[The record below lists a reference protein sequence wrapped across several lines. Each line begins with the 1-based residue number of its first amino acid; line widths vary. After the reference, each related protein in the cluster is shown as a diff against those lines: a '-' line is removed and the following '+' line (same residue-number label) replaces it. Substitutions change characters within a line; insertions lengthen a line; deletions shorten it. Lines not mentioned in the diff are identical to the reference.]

1 MFTSETILDLLK
13 PNTGSLQKILSQDYT
28 PQEVFKSILTCIES
42 MLVHLEQDN
51 EFEIAIEYLENLAKI
66 LIKFIFEFKQNEIQ
80 DSDFMTIVT
89 LATNSLKFICQ
100 SQPELTT
107 EHIGELIG
115 ISKSFMFYGLPEI
128 NFQPPTKIVSSQQAI
143 MEPIHVPRAN
153 RNLQSAS
160 KSKKSAKSK
169 NQKKTE
175 GNGRQKAEDS
185 PYHAFTMYR
194 TSDSD
199 FSDNEHNREMV
210 NRNKQ
215 AKLRLSAITLL
226 LVIATE
232 VEKRVIFGYWHSLFA
247 TDESS
252 QPISLG
258 NSVFKD
264 SSPRCRIVS
273 LQTIIQLLKNSKP
286 FLIQAE
292 NKEKVPSTF
301 TPFSVT
307 LGNMIAFTY
316 DKLTQALIK
325 EGDLTALAQILK
337 CISIFITATPFHRL
351 RSGIVSGF
359 VKYVRLLVRHKDPTV
374 KVAALIV
381 IKNLISLPEMTSEI
395 LEIVEIPKSKI
406 EFNWRKI
413 DESLRMAQ
421 TREEDELIDLEFD
434 DEDEEIDEVNVEEVV
449 SQLSIS
455 AKKMPWVLQNILENL
470 GIHKGVLKL
479 PSNAISVRI
488 ESLQVIASM
497 APHYLLLKDHLLPI
511 STALAR
517 SFHESP
523 PEEKLHA
530 SRALEF
536 LGSSINNYLSQGM
549 YVKYSH
555 E

>member
-1 MFTSETILDLLK
+1 MLSSEGILDLLK
-13 PNTGSLQKILSQDYT
+13 PTSVSLQKILSQDYT

-42 MLVHLEQDN
+42 MLIHLEQDPD
-51 EFEIAIEYLENLAKI
+51 FEISSEYLGDLGKV
-66 LIKFIFEFKQNEIQ
+66 LIKFIFDFKQNEIQ
-80 DSDFMTIVT
+80 ESDFMTIVT
-89 LATNSLKFICQ
+89 LGMTSLKFICQ
-100 SQPELTT
+100 SQPDFTT

-115 ISKSFMFYGLPEI
+115 ISKSFMFYAIPEI
-128 NFQPPTKIVSSQQAI
+128 DFQPPSKIMSSQQAI

-153 RNLQSAS
+153 RNLQSTS
-160 KSKKSAKSK
+160 KSKKSTKSK
-169 NQKKTE
+169 SQKKNE
-175 GNGRQKAEDS
+175 GSARQKAEES
-185 PYHAFTMYR
+185 PYHAFAMYR

-215 AKLRLSAITLL
+215 AKLRLAALTLL

-232 VEKRVIFGYWHSLFA
+232 VEKRVIFGYWHCLFA
-247 TDESS
+247 TDESC

-258 NSVFKD
+258 NSVFRD

-273 LQTIIQLLKNSKP
+273 LQTIIQLLRNSKP

-292 NKEKVPSTF
+292 NKDKVPSTF

-325 EGDLTALAQILK
+325 EGDLTVLAQILK
-337 CISIFITATPFHRL
+337 CISIFITVTPFHRL

-406 EFNWRKI
+406 EFDWRKI

-434 DEDEEIDEVNVEEVV
+434 DEEEDLLDEPNVEEAV
-449 SQLSIS
+449 SIN

-470 GIHKGVLKL
+470 GIYKGILKL
-479 PSNAISVRI
+479 PSIAISVRI
-488 ESLQVIASM
+488 ESLQVLAAM
-497 APHYLLLKDHLLPI
+497 ATHYLLLKDHLLSI
-511 STALAR
+511 ATALAR
-517 SFHESP
+517 SFHESQ

-530 SRALEF
+530 SRTLEF
-536 LGSSINNYLSQGM
+536 LGSSINNYLSQGKLLM
-549 YVKYSH
+549 HNY
-555 E
+555 